1 MKHIA
6 IAGSTSNLT
15 RYLLKDIE
23 QKYRVTLIGRKNAD
37 IIWDLAENKY
47 DIALPSDIDVLIC
60 IASAIK
66 TTDDYEINNLMQVNV
81 QGMLNLC
88 IAAKRNNIKYIIYI
102 SSIYALLTIDDF
114 YYNFY
119 SMSKRHAEECLELYC
134 KTNNLRLCILRPSQ
148 IYGDDDMICENQK
161 LLYTMIRS
169 ARNNQDITIYGKND
183 ALKNFIYVEDVVRV
197 IVRTVESEI
206 QGKYNVICL
215 QNYRL
220 SQIAKAIN
228 KIWGGKGS
236 VIFLP
241 EKGNI
246 ADNSF
251 SDEGTIFRLL
261 ELPEPLG
268 IYEGLRK
275 VRKAE
280 I

>member
-37 IIWDLAENKY
+37 ILWDLAENKY
-47 DIALPSDIDVLIC
+47 DIALPNDVDVLIC

-161 LLYTMIRS
+161 LLYTMIRN

-228 KIWGGKGS
+228 KIWEGKGR

-241 EKGNI
+241 DKGNI

-268 IYEGLRK
+268 IYDGLRE

-280 I
+280 V

>member
-47 DIALPSDIDVLIC
+47 DIALPNDIDVLIC
-60 IASAIK
+60 IASVIK

-81 QGMLNLC
+81 QGTLNLC
-88 IAAKRNNIKYIIYI
+88 IAAKRNGVKYIIYI
-102 SSIYALLTIDDF
+102 SSIYALLTCDDS

-119 SMSKRHAEECLELYC
+119 SMSKKHAEECLELYC
-134 KTNNLRLCILRPSQ
+134 KTNGLRLCILRPSQ
-148 IYGDDDMICENQK
+148 IYGDDHVICENQK
-161 LLYTMIRS
+161 LLYAMIKN
-169 ARNNQDITIYGKND
+169 ARNNKDITIYGRND
-183 ALKNFIYVEDVVRV
+183 ALRNLIYIEDVVRV
-197 IVRTVESEI
+197 IVRTIESEI
-206 QGKYNVICL
+206 QGKHNIICL

-228 KIWGGKGS
+228 EIWGGKGS

-241 EKGNI
+241 DKGNI
-246 ADNSF
+246 ADNGF

-261 ELPEPLG
+261 GLPEPLG
-268 IYEGLRK
+268 IYEGLRE